1 MGCHHVKPCQDG
13 TDLAY
18 FLQLQTRTTCIGLL
32 ECICRFSFHCH
43 PLRGLAHC
51 VCACVVGVSPRKSK
65 QVAFAPWVRVNDVCF
80 LAFPTLPL
88 SLYLFSHAST
98 ADMFGKVPAVL
109 GRTLNGHYFTREE
122 DLGLVHTTGLSGICN
137 ARVTCA
143 GRKRSMVCRFPADG
157 EGGPPQSNWA
167 LQCCSCIGGK
177 FALANACVYM
187 RLCVCVLSLDTKCC
201 VCHWTILFHFSLLR
215 LLHFC

>member
-1 MGCHHVKPCQDG
+1 M
-13 TDLAY
+13 T
-18 FLQLQTRTTCIGLL
+18 
-32 ECICRFSFHCH
+32 
-43 PLRGLAHC
+43 
-51 VCACVVGVSPRKSK
+51 
-65 QVAFAPWVRVNDVCF
+65 DVCF

-137 ARVTCA
+137 AR
-143 GRKRSMVCRFPADG
+143 KRSMVCRFPADG

-187 RLCVCVLSLDTKCC
+187 RLCVCCL
-201 VCHWTILFHFSLLR
+201 
-215 LLHFC
+215 